1 MKDFAKSIRTGNSYT
16 KGQVLYTRGNKK
28 FVYGGEINGTYIVY
42 RQPDGRTFS
51 FSSEEGVKQFIK
63 DIPVYESAYVGN
75 AWTSVDEKRLNE
87 LLKKGPSKMTDEEW
101 KEFQELNKR
110 ADQENAKALKKL
122 GNSKVGNEYKPDIRI
137 TPADLSRNL
146 KQAKNISEIDDIDDE
161 IEYDLREYENAID
174 ECKLKIKDYERSISA
189 LRMIQRDVSDARRN
203 LK

>member
-1 MKDFAKSIRTGNSYT
+1 MKDFAKSIRTENQKVGNEDWSDLIRAA
-16 KGQVLYTRGNKK
+16 KKRLEDAKK
-28 FVYGGEINGTYIVY
+28 FGWAETGYNGWTKKDVEDLEKKIKELE
-42 RQPDGRTFS
+42 QKQRT
-51 FSSEEGVKQFIK
+51 
-63 DIPVYESAYVGN
+63 
-75 AWTSVDEKRLNE
+75 
-87 LLKKGPSKMTDEEW
+87 
-101 KEFQELNKR
+101 
-110 ADQENAKALKKL
+110 